1 MRLTARRIVAIAALA
16 LTTFAATHA
25 GDVSRQA
32 GIIYQDHCTA
42 HTTIQAGIIYQDHST
57 AHAAAPNGI
66 IYQD

>member
-32 GIIYQDHCTA
+32 GNIFELRVATHS
-42 HTTIQAGIIYQDHST
+42 TIQAGNIFELK
-57 AHAAAPNGI
+57 AHTGTTFNS
-66 IYQD
+66 